1 MSKIKKVIVWEMLR
15 HLTNKQFIIGL
26 LITPLIFVVFAG
38 LPRVLERFDRPSK
51 YSYYIIDEIGI
62 FNVLQQNIT
71 DENITLSEFTGE
83 TAELE
88 ELVTEENK
96 TGFFVID
103 SEFKQIGQV
112 SLYFKE
118 RAHNAERMIQS
129 VLSGFLQQSRMQEAG
144 IGTDQLVFLT
154 ANAEISN
161 IPLEEAIVPKRNEI
175 IVSIAFIVL
184 IFFLIFSSGTM
195 LMQSALQERRDR
207 MAEIMLSSLKP
218 HQLMQGKIIGHFFL
232 GLIQLTFWIVLSLP
246 AVVYFL
252 EFPVMEALAETNLVV
267 IILFGT
273 LGYLLFSSL
282 YVSMGATMDDLQS
295 ANNSQGIVLMIP
307 MLSFLFISPVVNNP
321 NGLIARFAGLFPITS
336 PVIMILRNAMTH
348 VPAGEI
354 ILSLAILAATSY
366 FLMRLGGKVFRIGML
381 MYGKTATFPEI
392 LKWLRYKES

>member
-1 MSKIKKVIVWEMLR
+1 
-15 HLTNKQFIIGL
+15 
-26 LITPLIFVVFAG
+26 
-38 LPRVLERFDRPSK
+38 
-51 YSYYIIDEIGI
+51 
-62 FNVLQQNIT
+62 
-71 DENITLSEFTGE
+71 
-83 TAELE
+83 
-88 ELVTEENK
+88 
-96 TGFFVID
+96 
-103 SEFKQIGQV
+103 
-112 SLYFKE
+112 
-118 RAHNAERMIQS
+118 
-129 VLSGFLQQSRMQEAG
+129 
-144 IGTDQLVFLT
+144 
-154 ANAEISN
+154 
-161 IPLEEAIVPKRNEI
+161 
-175 IVSIAFIVL
+175 
-184 IFFLIFSSGTM
+184 
-195 LMQSALQERRDR
+195 
-207 MAEIMLSSLKP
+207 
-218 HQLMQGKIIGHFFL
+218 MQGKIIGHFFL